1 MTPPVKI
8 KRILI
13 FKRFTRVGPRQNIF
27 SRAHVGGDNVPK
39 KTKHEL
45 LREQIKRDLLDQ
57 LERNNTI
64 GTYYTD
70 MVDDYMKLWDTKNR
84 LIADIEE
91 RGVAIK
97 NITNAGINFKR
108 NDSVGD
114 LIKTN
119 AQMLKLLDS
128 LGIRPAQTDGDE
140 DAEM

>member
-1 MTPPVKI
+1 M
-8 KRILI
+8 
-13 FKRFTRVGPRQNIF
+13 PR
-27 SRAHVGGDNVPK
+27 
-39 KTKHEL
+39 KTKQEL

>member
-1 MTPPVKI
+1 
-8 KRILI
+8 
-13 FKRFTRVGPRQNIF
+13 
-27 SRAHVGGDNVPK
+27 VPK
-39 KTKHEL
+39 KNKHEL
-45 LREQIKRDLLDQ
+45 LREQIQQDLLDQ
-57 LERNNTI
+57 LERNGTV

-70 MVDDYMKLWDTKNR
+70 MITDYMKLWDTKNR

-91 RGVAIK
+91 RGV
-97 NITNAGINFKR
+97 TVESVTQAGVNLKR

-114 LIKTN
+114 LLKTN

>member
-1 MTPPVKI
+1 M
-8 KRILI
+8 
-13 FKRFTRVGPRQNIF
+13 PRKN
-27 SRAHVGGDNVPK
+27 
-39 KTKHEL
+39 KHEI
-45 LREQIKRDLLDQ
+45 LREQIQRDLLDQ
-57 LERNNTI
+57 LERCGTV

-70 MVDDYMKLWDTKNR
+70 MITDYMKLWDTKNR

-91 RGVAIK
+91 RGVTVE
-97 NITNAGINFKR
+97 NITNAGINIKR

-114 LIKTN
+114 LLKTN